1 MHFAS
6 FVISLS
12 CLSNETVLFGIRA
25 RRARYSGPSF
35 FRLKA
40 PILWRSLEG
49 DIVSSDS
56 GARNLSA
63 ALYKIIQRQER
74 DRRREL
80 NAPNLRAR
88 LAILAG
94 DQDRDEAAELEKLG
108 ERDLADD
115 RRFDARDAMRLREQE
130 AEEKKDARTND

>member
-1 MHFAS
+1 M
-6 FVISLS
+6 
-12 CLSNETVLFGIRA
+12 
-25 RRARYSGPSF
+25 
-35 FRLKA
+35 
-40 PILWRSLEG
+40 WRSLEG

-94 DQDRDEAAELEKLG
+94 DQDRDEAAKLEKLG
-108 ERDLADD
+108 ERDLAYD

-130 AEEKKDARTND
+130 AEADPSIFDVFILAVVNAQQGGNRRLLQVARDRGRGWGGGRLA

>member
-1 MHFAS
+1 
-6 FVISLS
+6 
-12 CLSNETVLFGIRA
+12 
-25 RRARYSGPSF
+25 
-35 FRLKA
+35 
-40 PILWRSLEG
+40 LWRSLEG

-94 DQDRDEAAELEKLG
+94 DQDRDEAAKLEKLG